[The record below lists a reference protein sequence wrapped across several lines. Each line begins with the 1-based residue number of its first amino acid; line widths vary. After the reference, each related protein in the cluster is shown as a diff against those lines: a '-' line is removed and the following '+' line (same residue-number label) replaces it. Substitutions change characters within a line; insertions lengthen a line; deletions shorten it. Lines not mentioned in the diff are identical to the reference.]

1 MEKKLPQVEWVFE
14 PDFNNLTA
22 PQVYD
27 ILKLRQQI
35 FIIEQNCIYPDI
47 DDIDP
52 GSAHLLLYYKSKLTG
67 YCRLVPP
74 GQKFKTFSIGRV
86 AVQQAN
92 RENGFGSLLMKR
104 AIGILH
110 ENKDA
115 PTIKIEAQLYLQ
127 HFYESLGFEKR
138 SDPFDVDGIPHI
150 LMVRQSE
157 ADNRKTSYG
166 WKP

>member
-1 MEKKLPQVEWVFE
+1 MEKKLPKIKWVFE

-22 PQVYD
+22 QQVYD

-35 FIIEQNCIYPDI
+35 FILEQNCIYPDI

-52 GSAHLLLYYKSKLTG
+52 CSAHLLLYCKNELTG

-74 GQKFKTFSIGRV
+74 GRKFDTFSIGRV
-86 AVQQAN
+86 AVQQSN
-92 RENGFGSLLMKR
+92 RKSGLGRLLMKK
-104 AIGILH
+104 AIGILL

-115 PTIKIEAQLYLQ
+115 PSIKIEAQLYLQ
-127 HFYESLGFEKR
+127 RFYESLGFEKR
-138 SDPFDVDGIPHI
+138 SAPFDVDGISHI
-150 LMVRQSE
+150 LMVRSSK
-157 ADNRKTSYG
+157 ADNRQASYG